1 MAWLIPLDHWLF
13 LLING
18 WGAAL
23 PWLDGPMWFITGR
36 WAAIPLYALL
46 AYLLWK
52 HLGKRGFLIAVVGAI
67 ALVVMTD
74 QGSVHLFKNVFE
86 RLRPCHHPMLKEQV
100 RLVQPSCGGLYGFIS
115 SHAANTFGLSAYLIT
130 ILYRHQKAIMLM
142 LVWATVVGISR
153 IYLGAHFPSD
163 VAVGALFGALLG
175 CGVGLAVRQALSK
188 RQ

>member
-1 MAWLIPLDHWLF
+1 MEWLIDLDHRLF

-18 WGAAL
+18 WGGTL

-52 HLGKRGFLIAVVGAI
+52 HLGQRGFIIAVVGTI
-67 ALVVMTD
+67 ALVVLTD

-86 RLRPCHHPMLKEQV
+86 RLRPCHHPELKEQV

-115 SHAANTFGLSAYLIT
+115 SHAANTFGLSAYIIAL
-130 ILYRHQKAIMLM
+130 LYRYRKAIILM
-142 LVWATVVGISR
+142 LLWATVVGISR

-163 VAVGALFGALLG
+163 VVVGAVFGTTVGCAVSFVTEKAL
-175 CGVGLAVRQALSK
+175 RHQ
-188 RQ
+188 Q